1 MSLHKDNAAPASL
14 CLWLQFFFMDLSK
27 IISITGKS
35 GLYRVVAQGRQA
47 LIAESLT
54 DKKRIPVHSSVRV
67 SSLDEVSMY
76 TKGDDVL
83 LSTVLDKL
91 HSLEKGKL
99 SVDPKGDL
107 EALYDKLG
115 EALPNYDRDRI
126 YSSDVRKFFIW
137 YQMMVAAGLFEEDK
151 KKKKAEA
158 EKDSKD
164 DKKGKS
170 ADAKA
175 APKKKAAAAK
185 RATTPKAGGAS
196 KAKAKPMHKGAQRGS

>member
-1 MSLHKDNAAPASL
+1 
-14 CLWLQFFFMDLSK
+14 MDLSK

-76 TKGDDVL
+76 TKADDVL
-83 LSTVLDKL
+83 LSTVFEKL
-91 HSLEKGKL
+91 HALEKGKL
-99 SVDPKGDL
+99 SVDPKGNL
-107 EALYDKLG
+107 ELLYDKLG

-126 YSSDVRKFFIW
+126 YSSDIRKFFVW
-137 YQMMVAAGLFEEDK
+137 YQMLVDAGVFEEEK

-158 EKDSKD
+158 AKEGKEEKEEKPT
-164 DKKGKS
+164 KAAGAKS
-170 ADAKA
+170 AA
-175 APKKKAAAAK
+175 KKKAAPAK
-185 RATTPKAGGAS
+185 RAATPKAGGAS

>member
-1 MSLHKDNAAPASL
+1 MHEDNAAPASL
-14 CLWLQFFFMDLSK
+14 CLCLQSYFMDLSK

-47 LIAESLT
+47 LIAESLV

-126 YSSDVRKFFIW
+126 YSSDVRKFFMW
-137 YQMMVAAGLFEEDK
+137 YQMMVDAGLFEEDK
-151 KKKKAEA
+151 KRKKTEA
-158 EKDSKD
+158 DTEEKKP
-164 DKKGKS
+164 KS
-170 ADAKA
+170 ASAKGV
-175 APKKKAAAAK
+175 PKKKVSTTKPA
-185 RATTPKAGGAS
+185 ATTPKAGGAS

>member
-1 MSLHKDNAAPASL
+1 
-14 CLWLQFFFMDLSK
+14 MDLSK

-35 GLYRVVAQGRQA
+35 GLFRVVAQGRQA

-83 LSTVLDKL
+83 LSTVLEKL
-91 HSLEKGKL
+91 HALEKGKL

-137 YQMMVAAGLFEEDK
+137 YQLLVAAGIFEEE
-151 KKKKAEA
+151 KKKKAAPE
-158 EKDSKD
+158 KD
-164 DKKGKS
+164 DKKVKP
-170 ADAKA
+170 AAAKE
-175 APKKKAAAAK
+175 APKKKAMAAK
-185 RATTPKAGGAS
+185 ANAAPKAGGAS

>member
-1 MSLHKDNAAPASL
+1 
-14 CLWLQFFFMDLSK
+14 MDLSK
-27 IISITGKS
+27 IISITGKT

-83 LSTVLDKL
+83 LSTVLEKM

-107 EALYDKLG
+107 EVLYDKLG

-126 YSSDVRKFFIW
+126 YSSDVRKFFMW
-137 YQMMVAAGLFEEDK
+137 YQMLVAAGIFTEE
-151 KKKKAEA
+151 KKKAEA
-158 EKDSKD
+158 KKE
-164 DKKGKS
+164 DKEGKVK
-170 ADAKA
+170 AAGAKA
-175 APKKKAAAAK
+175 APKKKAAGAK
-185 RATTPKAGGAS
+185 STATPKAGGAS

>member
-1 MSLHKDNAAPASL
+1 
-14 CLWLQFFFMDLSK
+14 MDLSK

-76 TKGDDVL
+76 TKADDVL
-83 LSTVLDKL
+83 LSTVFEKL
-91 HSLEKGKL
+91 HALEKGKL
-99 SVDPKGDL
+99 SVDPKGNL
-107 EALYDKLG
+107 EFLYDKLG

-126 YSSDVRKFFIW
+126 YSSDIRKFFMW
-137 YQMMVAAGLFEEDK
+137 YQMLVDAGIFEEDK
-151 KKKKAEA
+151 KKKKKAEA
-158 EKDSKD
+158 DKDEKKE
-164 DKKGKS
+164 KP
-170 ADAKA
+170 AKTAGTNTA
-175 APKKKAAAAK
+175 AKKKAAPAK
-185 RATTPKAGGAS
+185 RTTTPKAGGAS

>member
-1 MSLHKDNAAPASL
+1 
-14 CLWLQFFFMDLSK
+14 MDLSK
-27 IISITGKS
+27 IISITGKP
-35 GLYRVVAQGRQA
+35 GLFRVVAQGRQA

-67 SSLDEVSMY
+67 STLDEISMF

-83 LSTVLDKL
+83 LSNVLEKL
-91 HSLEKGKL
+91 HAKEKGKL

-137 YQMMVAAGLFEEDK
+137 YQLLADAGVLDQKPKEAKGAKEE
-151 KKKKAEA
+151 EH
-158 EKDSKD
+158 D
-164 DKKGKS
+164 DKKV
-170 ADAKA
+170 
-175 APKKKAAAAK
+175 KAAATKAAK
-185 RATTPKAGGAS
+185 PKGGAKVAATARPAGAS
-196 KAKAKPMHKGAQRGS
+196 KAKAKAMHKGAQRGS

>member
-1 MSLHKDNAAPASL
+1 
-14 CLWLQFFFMDLSK
+14 MDLSK
-27 IISITGKS
+27 IISITGKT

-47 LIAESLT
+47 LIAESLI

-83 LSTVLDKL
+83 LSTVLESL
-91 HSLEKGKL
+91 HAKEKGKL

-126 YSSDVRKFFIW
+126 YSSDVRKFFTW
-137 YQMMVAAGLFEEDK
+137 YQMLVDAGIFDAAKDAKEADGKQEKDE
-151 KKKKAEA
+151 KKAKA
-158 EKDSKD
+158 PAAKQGAKV
-164 DKKGKS
+164 KS
-170 ADAKA
+170 AATKQS
-175 APKKKAAAAK
+175 APKPA
-185 RATTPKAGGAS
+185 GAS
-196 KAKAKPMHKGAQRGS
+196 KAKAKTLHKGAQRGS

>member
-1 MSLHKDNAAPASL
+1 
-14 CLWLQFFFMDLSK
+14 MDLSK

-54 DKKRIPVHSSVRV
+54 DKRRIPVHSSVRV

-83 LSTVLDKL
+83 LSTVLEKL
-91 HSLEKGKL
+91 HGMEKGKL

-126 YSSDVRKFFIW
+126 YSSDVRKFFMW
-137 YQMMVAAGLFEEDK
+137 YQMMVAAGLFEVDK

-158 EKDSKD
+158 ENEAKE
-164 DKKGKS
+164 DKK
-170 ADAKA
+170 AKPA
-175 APKKKAAAAK
+175 GAKGAPKKKASAAK
-185 RATTPKAGGAS
+185 RSSAPKAGGAS

>member
-1 MSLHKDNAAPASL
+1 
-14 CLWLQFFFMDLSK
+14 MDLSK

-35 GLYRVVAQGRQA
+35 GLFRVVAQGRQA
-47 LIAESLT
+47 LIAESLL

-83 LSTVLDKL
+83 LSKVFEAL
-91 HSLEKGKL
+91 HAKEKGKL

-126 YSSDVRKFFIW
+126 YSSDVRKFFSW
-137 YQMMVAAGLFEEDK
+137 YQILVDAGIFDEQAKEKKSDKEEGGPAQGEKGKKPVAA
-151 KKKKAEA
+151 KAGA
-158 EKDSKD
+158 KPKAPTSK
-164 DKKGKS
+164 GT
-170 ADAKA
+170 A
-175 APKKKAAAAK
+175 
-185 RATTPKAGGAS
+185 PKAGGGS
-196 KAKAKPMHKGAQRGS
+196 KAKVQPMHKGSQRGS

>member
-1 MSLHKDNAAPASL
+1 
-14 CLWLQFFFMDLSK
+14 MDLSK

-83 LSTVLDKL
+83 LSTVLEKL

-115 EALPNYDRDRI
+115 EVLPNYDRDRI
-126 YSSDVRKFFIW
+126 YSSDVRKFFMW
-137 YQMMVAAGLFEEDK
+137 YQMMVAAGLFEEAK
-151 KKKKAEA
+151 KKKPEA
-158 EKDSKD
+158 ADKDAKD
-164 DKKGKS
+164 DKK
-170 ADAKA
+170 AKPAGAKTA
-175 APKKKAAAAK
+175 AKKKAAVAKGAA
-185 RATTPKAGGAS
+185 PKAGGAS

>member
-1 MSLHKDNAAPASL
+1 
-14 CLWLQFFFMDLSK
+14 MDLSK
-27 IISITGKS
+27 IISITGKT

-76 TKGDDVL
+76 TKADDVL
-83 LSTVLDKL
+83 LSTVFEKL
-91 HSLEKGKL
+91 HALEKGKL
-99 SVDPKGDL
+99 SVDPKGNL
-107 EALYDKLG
+107 EFLYDKLG

-126 YSSDVRKFFIW
+126 YSSDIRKFFVW
-137 YQMMVAAGLFEEDK
+137 YQMLVDAGIFEEEK

-158 EKDSKD
+158 AKEGKEEKEEKPT
-164 DKKGKS
+164 KGAGAKS
-170 ADAKA
+170 AA
-175 APKKKAAAAK
+175 KKKAAPAK
-185 RATTPKAGGAS
+185 RASTPKAGGAS

>member
-1 MSLHKDNAAPASL
+1 
-14 CLWLQFFFMDLSK
+14 MDLSK

-83 LSTVLDKL
+83 LSTVLENL
-91 HSLEKGKL
+91 HTKEKGKL
-99 SVDPKGDL
+99 SVDPKGVL

-126 YSSDVRKFFIW
+126 YSSDVRKFFVW
-137 YQMMVAAGLFEEDK
+137 YQMLVDAGIFDE
-151 KKKKAEA
+151 
-158 EKDSKD
+158 
-164 DKKGKS
+164 
-170 ADAKA
+170 AKA
-175 APKKKAAAAK
+175 AAGKAAASDKEEKEEKKSKSAAGKQGAK
-185 RATTPKAGGAS
+185 PKATAAKTAAPKPAGSS
-196 KAKAKPMHKGAQRGS
+196 KAKAKVLHKGAQRGS

>member
-1 MSLHKDNAAPASL
+1 
-14 CLWLQFFFMDLSK
+14 MDLSK

-35 GLYRVVAQGRQA
+35 GLFRVVAQGRQA
-47 LIAESLT
+47 LIAESLL

-83 LSTVLDKL
+83 LSKVFEAL
-91 HSLEKGKL
+91 HAKEKGKL

-126 YSSDVRKFFIW
+126 YSSDVRKFFTW
-137 YQMMVAAGLFEEDK
+137 YQILVDAGIFEEQ
-151 KKKKAEA
+151 
-158 EKDSKD
+158 
-164 DKKGKS
+164 
-170 ADAKA
+170 AKE
-175 APKKKAAAAK
+175 KKAAASAK
-185 RATTPKAGGAS
+185 DKEEKEGAKKPAAAKAGSKPKAASAKSAAPKAGGSS
-196 KAKAKPMHKGAQRGS
+196 KAKVQPMHKGSQRGN

>member
-1 MSLHKDNAAPASL
+1 
-14 CLWLQFFFMDLSK
+14 MDLSK
-27 IISITGKS
+27 IISITGRS

-67 SSLDEVSMY
+67 SSLDEISMY

-83 LSTVLDKL
+83 LSTVLEAL
-91 HSLEKGKL
+91 HKLEKGKL

-115 EALPNYDRDRI
+115 EALPNYDRERI
-126 YSSDVRKFFIW
+126 YSSDVRKFFTW
-137 YQMMVAAGLFEEDK
+137 YQMLVDAGIFTEVKKEEP
-151 KKKKAEA
+151 A
-158 EKDSKD
+158 EKEE
-164 DKKGKS
+164 KK
-170 ADAKA
+170 AKA
-175 APKKKAAAAK
+175 ATKGAPKPKAAAAK
-185 RATTPKAGGAS
+185 ASATPKGGGAS

>member
-1 MSLHKDNAAPASL
+1 
-14 CLWLQFFFMDLSK
+14 MDLSK
-27 IISITGKS
+27 IISITGKT

-76 TKGDDVL
+76 TKDDDVL
-83 LSTVLDKL
+83 LSSVFEKL
-91 HSLEKGKL
+91 HALEKGKL
-99 SVDPKGDL
+99 SVDPKGNL
-107 EALYDKLG
+107 EFLYDKLG

-126 YSSDVRKFFIW
+126 YSSDIRKFFVW
-137 YQMMVAAGLFEEDK
+137 YQMLVDAGIFEEEK

-158 EKDSKD
+158 AKEGKEEKEEKPT
-164 DKKGKS
+164 KGAGAKS
-170 ADAKA
+170 AA
-175 APKKKAAAAK
+175 KKKAAPAK
-185 RATTPKAGGAS
+185 RAATPKAGAAS

>member
-1 MSLHKDNAAPASL
+1 
-14 CLWLQFFFMDLSK
+14 MDLSK

-47 LIAESLT
+47 LIAESLF

-83 LSTVLDKL
+83 LSKVFEAL
-91 HSLEKGKL
+91 HAKEKGKL

-126 YSSDVRKFFIW
+126 YSSDVRKFFTW
-137 YQMMVAAGLFEEDK
+137 YQMLVEAGIFEEAAKAKEDAANKEDKEEKKAKSAAGK
-151 KKKKAEA
+151 QAAKP
-158 EKDSKD
+158 
-164 DKKGKS
+164 KGT
-170 ADAKA
+170 AAKQA
-175 APKKKAAAAK
+175 APKPA
-185 RATTPKAGGAS
+185 GAS
-196 KAKAKPMHKGAQRGS
+196 KAKAKTLHKGAQRGS

>member
-1 MSLHKDNAAPASL
+1 
-14 CLWLQFFFMDLSK
+14 MDLSK

-35 GLYRVVAQGRQA
+35 GLFRVVAQGRQA

-83 LSTVLDKL
+83 LSTVLEKL
-91 HSLEKGKL
+91 HALEKGKL

-137 YQMMVAAGLFEEDK
+137 YQLLVAAGIFEEE
-151 KKKKAEA
+151 KKKKAAPE
-158 EKDSKD
+158 KD
-164 DKKGKS
+164 DKKVKP
-170 ADAKA
+170 AAAKE
-175 APKKKAAAAK
+175 APKKKAMAGKANAA
-185 RATTPKAGGAS
+185 PKAGGAS

>member
-1 MSLHKDNAAPASL
+1 
-14 CLWLQFFFMDLSK
+14 MDLSK

-47 LIAESLT
+47 LIAESLA

-67 SSLDEVSMY
+67 SALDEVSMY

-91 HSLEKGKL
+91 HALEKGKL

-115 EALPNYDRDRI
+115 EALPDYDRDRI
-126 YSSDVRKFFIW
+126 YSSDIRKFFIW
-137 YQMMVAAGLFEEDK
+137 YQMLVEAGICEEDK
-151 KKKKAEA
+151 KKKKEA
-158 EKDSKD
+158 AAKEEGKEKPAKTA
-164 DKKGKS
+164 GAKS
-170 ADAKA
+170 AA
-175 APKKKAAAAK
+175 KKKAAPAK
-185 RATTPKAGGAS
+185 RTAVPKTGGAS
-196 KAKAKPMHKGAQRGS
+196 KAKAKPMHKGSQRGS